1 MARFRAHGAP
11 RSITA
16 ALLLTL
22 GLAACSSG
30 AAPSAGGTPK
40 PTEAP
45 PGPSAT
51 PGSGGASS
59 PAPTVFDGMLVTIST
74 VEPITWYGERCEPL
88 DPQWLVTGVTASEGY
103 EETWSY
109 TATIDPA
116 TLQGTYVYE
125 AHGEIAGGTITKL
138 GAGGA
143 SVLESDGTAT
153 LTVDAANV
161 TGTIVAGGTTQ
172 TVTLPVPSTAFTF
185 RPAPREDCP

>member
-1 MARFRAHGAP
+1 MARFRTRGVP
-11 RSITA
+11 RSIAA
-16 ALLLTL
+16 ALVLTL
-22 GLAACSSG
+22 ALGACSSG
-30 AAPSAGGTPK
+30 AGPSAGATSK

-51 PGSGGASS
+51 PGSGGVGS

-74 VEPITWYGERCEPL
+74 VEPIVWYGQRC
-88 DPQWLVTGVTASEGY
+88 DPVDPEWLVTGQTASAGY
-103 EETWSY
+103 EELWSY
-109 TATIDPA
+109 TATIDPG

-125 AHGEIAGGTITKL
+125 AHGEIAGGTITKT
-138 GAGGA
+138 GTGGA

-172 TVTLPVPSTAFTF
+172 TVMLPVPSTAFTF